1 MIKRITVF
9 ASSVLLAVT
18 FSTGCCMQSC
28 IDTMMSINYG
38 PITVIL
44 NKNFDQSK
52 IKRIAAFP
60 FDDRGYSGFDKG
72 SGGTVSDWFA
82 VELLKT
88 GYYEVIERT
97 QVEKILKEQM
107 FQQTGAVDVDT
118 AVKAG
123 RILGVQGLLMG
134 SAGGTSGSF
143 TVVVKL
149 IDVETGNT
157 AWSVVYETNHPKR
170 AVPKLKLELDKY
182 YAEKSGKTVK

>member
-1 MIKRITVF
+1 MIKRITCIAAVVALSMAF
-9 ASSVLLAVT
+9 SS
-18 FSTGCCMQSC
+18 GCCMQSC
-28 IDTMMSINYG
+28 VETLMSINYG

-44 NKNFDQSK
+44 NKNFNQSK

-60 FDDRGYSGFDKG
+60 FDDTGYHGFDKG

-88 GYYEVIERT
+88 GYYEVIERA

-134 SAGGTSGSF
+134 SASGTSGGF

-182 YAEKSGKTVK
+182 YAEKEGKAVK

>member
-1 MIKRITVF
+1 MKKIILTV
-9 ASSVLLAVT
+9 SVFLLSQA

-44 NKNFDQSK
+44 NKKFDQSK

-60 FDDRGYSGFDKG
+60 FDDSGYSGFDKG

-88 GYYEVIERT
+88 GYYEVIERN

-107 FQQTGAVDVDT
+107 LQQTGIVDVDT

-134 SAGGTSGSF
+134 SADGTTNSF

-182 YAEKSGKTVK
+182 YAEKSGQTVK